1 MIFHLGI
8 SLTTDAAAF
17 MTSGDNGILATGG
30 RRNRNGEHTV
40 VVVAD
45 GVGNGANEGTSWYE
59 TGCYCKPGCAPAKRL
74 KQELKDELIRMYT
87 DGEKT
92 TGGKGG
98 RNKYT
103 DIEAHEELRLMKQTG
118 GLNKFSSTSEYS
130 DLPSID
136 QIKSFWSHYKS
147 STSSQVQ
154 ALRNPKKSSYTTP
167 EEISEWVDDA
177 LDPRK
182 LVVGDTPV
190 TYYDDC
196 KNDA

>member
-30 RRNRNGEHTV
+30 RHNRNGEHTV

-59 TGCYCKPGCAPAKRL
+59 TGCYCKPGHAPAKHL
-74 KQELKDELIRMYT
+74 KQELKDKLIRMYKY
-87 DGEKT
+87 GENT

-103 DIEAHEELRLMKQTG
+103 AIEAREEL
-118 GLNKFSSTSEYS
+118 
-130 DLPSID
+130 
-136 QIKSFWSHYKS
+136 
-147 STSSQVQ
+147 
-154 ALRNPKKSSYTTP
+154 
-167 EEISEWVDDA
+167 
-177 LDPRK
+177 
-182 LVVGDTPV
+182 
-190 TYYDDC
+190 
-196 KNDA
+196 